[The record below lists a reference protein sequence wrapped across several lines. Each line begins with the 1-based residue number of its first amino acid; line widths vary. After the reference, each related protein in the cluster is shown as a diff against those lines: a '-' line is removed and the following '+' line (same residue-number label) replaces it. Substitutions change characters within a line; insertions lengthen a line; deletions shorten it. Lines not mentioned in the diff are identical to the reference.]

1 MDNVV
6 EVNVVDMA
14 SPVFTPISRKSDI
27 RTNLKTHAKRRNRIR
42 KKRRAKSISK
52 IVSVLQIEIGY
63 ILKVLEVK
71 YCREEFNFYN
81 RSVYKL
87 KVLEV
92 NHISTAAKKEG
103 SIAKL
108 YTNIKFFSV
117 QRYKLKVLEVNR
129 SGTAGELQS

>member
-27 RTNLKTHAKRRNRIR
+27 RTDLKTHAKRRNRIR

-52 IVSVLQIEIGY
+52 IISVLQIAIGY

-87 KVLEV
+87 KVLEQ
-92 NHISTAAKKEG
+92 KKEEG

-108 YTNIKFFSV
+108 YTDIKFFSV

-129 SGTAGELQS
+129 TGTAGELQS